1 MEVIVAIG
9 IVGILY
15 FLPSIIAAYR
25 NHPNVAGI
33 LILNVFLGW
42 TLLGWVGALIWS
54 SLAIPKVQVIPPK
67 S

>member
-1 MEVIVAIG
+1 MEVIVVIG

-15 FLPSIIAAYR
+15 FLPSIVAAYR

-54 SLAIPKVQVIPPK
+54 TLALPKITVTQTK
-67 S
+67 D